1 MLEVDGV
8 ELEVGSI
15 VASLGGYGV
24 DIQK

>member
-15 VASLGGYGV
+15 VVSLGGYGV
-24 DIQK
+24 DVQK